1 MNYLR
6 KRGRSICRNVLLLA
20 VVLFVFVGNPLK
32 ARAYIQ
38 TQGTVISDSAVIRKT
53 PDTTS
58 NAIASVV
65 KGDKVTIN
73 NEEKDANGVIWYKV
87 FVDAN
92 TLGYVRGDLIQ
103 KDGTT
108 GTAQNTSAD
117 TNASN
122 TNTSDTNTAGTT
134 DANNAAGTDTN
145 AGNDANAGADT
156 ALVVGGQTVVTPI
169 QSQGASVTS
178 DNVRV
183 RAEASASAGIVTQVK
198 SATAITVTGQATGD
212 DGKTWY
218 QVSFI
223 ADGKEVTGF
232 IRSDF
237 VNLTEEI
244 VVISEESS
252 DPAEPQQ
259 PEEVQPEENQVP
271 VNNDYELRYE
281 PDAEGINDWYLYNN
295 VDGVKNRL
303 SEILEAADGNGES
316 VQNAEQQLKKEKM
329 VIIVLAIVLVFMALA
344 ITLLLFKLRDAYYD
358 DFDEYD
364 EDPEDLEEPERP
376 ARAPRTVRPVQG
388 ERPAARP
395 GGSQGQRPVRPVND
409 AARPQGQRPVRPA
422 NGPAQSQGQRP
433 VRPANG
439 TPQPQGQRPTR
450 PANGTPQP
458 QGQRPTRPA
467 NGTPQPQGQRPMRP
481 ANDAAQPQKQ
491 DGGWKP
497 KNFMAEDDDLE
508 FEFLNWNGEDQ

>member
-6 KRGRSICRNVLLLA
+6 KRGRSIYRNLLLLA
-20 VVLFVFVGNPLK
+20 VVLFVFAGNPLK
-32 ARAYIQ
+32 AKAYIQ
-38 TQGTVISDSAVIRKT
+38 TQGTVVSDSAVIRKT
-53 PDTTS
+53 PDTNS

-73 NEEKDANGVIWYKV
+73 NEEKDTNGVVWYKV

-103 KDGTT
+103 KEGSA
-108 GTAQNTSAD
+108 GTAQNTSD
-117 TNASN
+117 TTANTTTNNTDTSN
-122 TNTSDTNTAGTT
+122 TNTAGNTDNT
-134 DANNAAGTDTN
+134 AGTDTN
-145 AGNDANAGADT
+145 AGGDT
-156 ALVVGGQTVVTPI
+156 ALIIGAQTTVTPI

-183 RAEASASAGIVTQVK
+183 RAEASANAGIVTQVR

-244 VVISEESS
+244 VVISEEPS
-252 DPAEPQQ
+252 DSEEPQQ
-259 PEEVQPEENQVP
+259 PDEVQPEEPQTP
-271 VNNDYELRYE
+271 VNQDYELRYE

-295 VDGVKNRL
+295 VDGVKNKL
-303 SEILEAADGNGES
+303 SEVLEAADGNGES
-316 VQNAEQQLKKEKM
+316 VQNAELQLKKEKM

-344 ITLLLFKLRDAYYD
+344 ITLLLFKLRDVYYD

-376 ARAPRTVRPVQG
+376 AREPRTVRPVQG

-395 GGSQGQRPVRPVND
+395 G
-409 AARPQGQRPVRPA
+409 
-422 NGPAQSQGQRP
+422 QSQGQRP
-433 VRPANG
+433 MRPANG
-439 TPQPQGQRPTR
+439 AGQGQGQRPMRPAKGGNQPQGQRPMRPENGAGQSQGQRPMHPANGGSQSQGQRPTR
-450 PANGTPQP
+450 PAN
-458 QGQRPTRPA
+458 
-467 NGTPQPQGQRPMRP
+467 
-481 ANDAAQPQKQ
+481 AAVQSPKQ
-491 DGGWKP
+491 ENGWKP